1 LLIHHTEA
9 IGAAV
14 VMAFHKRNK
23 IGLYLK
29 KGLGFFLKKVVSK
42 KKVINVYLGLKV
54 FHSQKRGKLFFFF
67 ILKATIPPKKSTE
80 KAFSLLNS

>member
-29 KGLGFFLKKVVSK
+29 KGLGFFLKKSRFQEKSAQRLLGPKGFPFSKRRKAFLFLYFESDHPSK
-42 KKVINVYLGLKV
+42 KKY
-54 FHSQKRGKLFFFF
+54 
-67 ILKATIPPKKSTE
+67 
-80 KAFSLLNS
+80 